1 LTEKYLIPEEEADH
15 LRKFLEPMLQ
25 LEGSKRATAKDML
38 LEPWLEGILTLG
50 EFQVDLQ
57 QRIKGGLLELD
68 DIEKDALK
76 PTIDAAEKAQQKS
89 GSAGSAMEQ

>member
-1 LTEKYLIPEEEADH
+1 
-15 LRKFLEPMLQ
+15 MLQ

-50 EFQVDLQ
+50 EFQVDMQ

-76 PTIDAAEKAQQKS
+76 PTNETAEKAQAQQKTS
-89 GSAGSAMEQ
+89 TSAGSAMEQ